1 MDEIFSLLSVLDSV
15 TDFSKNSL
23 FGIIFLPYWGM
34 SNWRDLLFFLS
45 FIMGFGWM
53 GNISFKE
60 YSIFCIGKIWVDWPG
75 MDLSIFPR
83 SRFGPSEPGFCFGLI
98 WTGLGVAWSPPFLWA

>member
-1 MDEIFSLLSVLDSV
+1 
-15 TDFSKNSL
+15 
-23 FGIIFLPYWGM
+23 
-34 SNWRDLLFFLS
+34 
-45 FIMGFGWM
+45 M

-75 MDLSIFPR
+75 MDLSIYPR

-98 WTGLGVAWSPPFLWA
+98 WSDLGIAWSPPFLWFSEWDIGPIYLSPSYTINLNIASFSKVFSEFNFIFILNILLI